1 MDTTWKSVPQHL
13 TPEMREAGAAA
24 AREYLADTGRNSLDV
39 IWKAMLA
46 AAPTQ
51 PVTHEIEIITSD
63 RNNTYRASPRVCHA
77 TEAAGLQGKSATYT
91 GGRVGAVQRLLEKS
105 TRPLNVESALI
116 VLMLPESSDPHDRM
130 RYSVLV
136 QERSA

>member
-1 MDTTWKSVPQHL
+1 MDVWKSVPQRL

-24 AREYLADTGRNSLDV
+24 AQEYLADLDV

-136 QERSA
+136 QERSV